1 MGNLHSDD
9 AVIIL
14 TVVSG
19 ILIFLCAIGG
29 FFIIYDATH
38 SGCDRPNSKKIIND
52 AYDELEKSQKRE
64 QANNHECCCGGN
76 CSCDDDDYC
85 CGGNCSCDD
94 DDYCC
99 GGNYSCDD
107 DDCSNSRFRPTQMV
121 NSSGHFIRS
130 LFH

>member
-19 ILIFLCAIGG
+19 ILAFVLIFG
-29 FFIIYDATH
+29 FFIIYNATH

-85 CGGNCSCDD
+85 FGGNYSCDD

-99 GGNYSCDD
+99 GGNCSCDD

>member
-1 MGNLHSDD
+1 MWFLC
-9 AVIIL
+9 IL
-14 TVVSG
+14 PFVL
-19 ILIFLCAIGG
+19 LIFG
-29 FFIIYDATH
+29 FFIIYDATE
-38 SGCDRPNSKKIIND
+38 RPNSKKIIND

-76 CSCDDDDYC
+76 CSCDGDDYC

-107 DDCSNSRFRPTQMV
+107 DECSNSRFRPTQMV

>member
-1 MGNLHSDD
+1 MWCLC
-9 AVIIL
+9 IL
-14 TVVSG
+14 AFV
-19 ILIFLCAIGG
+19 LIFG

-85 CGGNCSCDD
+85 
-94 DDYCC
+94 Y
-99 GGNYSCDD
+99 GGNYSCNNRNSGSGSGSGTS
-107 DDCSNSRFRPTQMV
+107 SNYRFRPTQTV
-121 NSSGHFIRS
+121 NSSGAFIRS

>member
-19 ILIFLCAIGG
+19 ILAFVLIFG
-29 FFIIYDATH
+29 FFIIYNATH
-38 SGCDRPNSKKIIND
+38 SGCERPNSKKIIND

-76 CSCDDDDYC
+76 CSCDDDD
-85 CGGNCSCDD
+85 
-94 DDYCC
+94 
-99 GGNYSCDD
+99 
-107 DDCSNSRFRPTQMV
+107 CSNSRFRPTQMV

>member
-19 ILIFLCAIGG
+19 ILIFLCAIGV
-29 FFIIYDATH
+29 YVATH

-76 CSCDDDDYC
+76 CSCDDDD
-85 CGGNCSCDD
+85 
-94 DDYCC
+94 
-99 GGNYSCDD
+99 
-107 DDCSNSRFRPTQMV
+107 CSNSRFRPTQMV

>member
-19 ILIFLCAIGG
+19 ILAFVLIFG
-29 FFIIYDATH
+29 FFIIYNATH

-76 CSCDDDDYC
+76 CSCDDDD
-85 CGGNCSCDD
+85 
-94 DDYCC
+94 
-99 GGNYSCDD
+99 
-107 DDCSNSRFRPTQMV
+107 CSNSRFRPTQMV

>member
-14 TVVSG
+14 TVVSC
-19 ILIFLCAIGG
+19 ILAFVLIFG
-29 FFIIYDATH
+29 FFIIYNATH

-94 DDYCC
+94 DD
-99 GGNYSCDD
+99 
-107 DDCSNSRFRPTQMV
+107 CSNSRFRPTQMV